1 MNQERVCSNCD
12 GIGCMHIVL
21 RDWWAPDAQNCKGCC
36 PFCGGTG
43 VEPQDTAKIYA
54 AFDRM
59 EDRLAITNLD
69 RMKDRLIGI
78 GRSKAFAFVS
88 GVIVTNIFWYLQG
101 VM

>member
-43 VEPQDTAKIYA
+43 VEPQDVEKIYA

-59 EDRLAITNLD
+59 
-69 RMKDRLIGI
+69 KDRLISI
-78 GRSKAFAFVS
+78 GSSKAFAFVS
-88 GVIVTNIFWYLQG
+88 GVIVANIFWYLQG